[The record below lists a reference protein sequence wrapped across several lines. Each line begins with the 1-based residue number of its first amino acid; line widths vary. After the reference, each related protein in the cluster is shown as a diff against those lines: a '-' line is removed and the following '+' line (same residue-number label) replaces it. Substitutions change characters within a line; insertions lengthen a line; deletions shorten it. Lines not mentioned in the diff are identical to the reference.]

1 MKRKGIILAGGYGTR
16 LYPVTKA
23 ISKQLLPIYDKPMIY
38 YPITTLML
46 CDVKEIL
53 IITTPFEQSFFK
65 KLIGDGS
72 DWGLKISY
80 EVQDSPGGLAQALII
95 GEKFLNGKPSILIL
109 GDNLFHGND
118 LPNLLLNA
126 RNSYVGA
133 TIFAYRVSDPERYGV
148 VEFNKKGKVLKIE
161 EKPKYPKSKYAITGL
176 YFFDKT
182 ACDKAK
188 TIKPSQRG
196 ELEITDLL
204 NIYLN
209 EKNLNVES
217 FGRGMAWF
225 DTGKFESLH
234 EASAYVRTLEN
245 RQGYKLC
252 CPEEIAWRVGLINDE
267 KLRSL
272 ATPLLKSGY
281 GEYLLDLMKD

>member
-1 MKRKGIILAGGYGTR
+1 MRRKGIILAGGNGTR
-16 LYPVTKA
+16 LFPITKA

-46 CDVKEIL
+46 CGVKEIL
-53 IITTPFEQSFFK
+53 IITTPSDQPSFK

-72 DWGLKISY
+72 DWGIKITY
-80 EVQDSPGGLAQALII
+80 EVQESPAGLAQALII
-95 GEKFLNGKPSILIL
+95 AQKFLCHDPSILIL

-118 LPNLLLNA
+118 FPNLLLNA
-126 RNSYVGA
+126 KNNSDGA
-133 TIFAYRVSDPERYGV
+133 TIFAYQVSDPERYGV

-161 EKPKYPKSKYAITGL
+161 EKPKYPKSRYAITGL
-176 YFFDKT
+176 YFFDNT
-182 ACDKAK
+182 VSDKAK
-188 TIKPSQRG
+188 KIQPSKRG

-204 NIYLN
+204 NIYLKE
-209 EKNLNVES
+209 EKLNVES

-245 RQGYKLC
+245 RQGFKLC
-252 CPEEIAWRVGLINDE
+252 CPEEIAWRKGLINDE
-267 KLRSL
+267 QLKSL
-272 ATPLLKSGY
+272 AIPLLKSGY
-281 GEYLLDLMKD
+281 GEYLLDLLAS

>member
-16 LYPVTKA
+16 LYPITKA

-53 IITTPFEQSFFK
+53 IITTPYEQPFFK

-80 EVQDSPGGLAQALII
+80 EVQASPGGLAEALII
-95 GEKFLNGKPSILIL
+95 GEKFLNGVPSILIL

-126 RNSYVGA
+126 RNYYEGA

-148 VEFNKKGKVLKIE
+148 VEFNKKGEVLKIE

-204 NIYLN
+204 NIYLK
-209 EKNLNVES
+209 EKKLNVES

-267 KLRSL
+267 KLKSL

-281 GEYLLDLMKD
+281 GEYLLDIMVN